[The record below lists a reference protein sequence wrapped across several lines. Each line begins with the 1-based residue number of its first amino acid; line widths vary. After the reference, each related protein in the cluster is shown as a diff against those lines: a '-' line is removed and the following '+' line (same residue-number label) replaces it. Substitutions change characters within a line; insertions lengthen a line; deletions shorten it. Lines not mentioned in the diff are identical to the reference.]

1 MTAGGASPPS
11 LGRSFTLSYKYLKP
25 SQAAAILAALALAGC
40 KKDGPAPIVNRDDT
54 RLELYFTYTNGD
66 LPLGTERLV
75 RDYVNILCR
84 VDEVSFML
92 SGAVALDA
100 YGLPLGS
107 WPQATVTADINAPGK
122 IILPGRIEPGDVHF
136 LDVRLGP
143 ADPTTPMASL
153 LCDTTA
159 GIPQWTALLV
169 KGVVDSNDDD
179 QITGTDEPFVI
190 RCALPATQ
198 DVFRIHAHTLV
209 AEGRTSSLEIAV
221 DVPALLYGIDVAD
234 EPHCIGPS
242 AFNDQALEN
251 LTTRVLGEPN

>member
-1 MTAGGASPPS
+1 M
-11 LGRSFTLSYKYLKP
+11 KP
-25 SQAAAILAALALAGC
+25 LQAAAILAALALAGC
-40 KKDGPAPIVNRDDT
+40 KKDGLAPTVNRDDT
-54 RLELYFTYTNGD
+54 RLELYFTYKNGD
-66 LPLGTERLV
+66 MPLGTERLV
-75 RDYVNILCR
+75 RDYVNTLCR

-107 WPQATVTADINAPGK
+107 WPQATVTADVNAPGK
-122 IILPGRIEPGDVHF
+122 IILPGRLEPGDVHF

-143 ADPTTPMASL
+143 ADPRRPLAGP
-153 LCDTTA
+153 LCDTTV

-179 QITGTDEPFVI
+179 RITGTDEPFVI

-198 DVFRIHAHTLV
+198 DVFRIHAHTL
-209 AEGRTSSLEIAV
+209 AEEGRTSSLEIAV
-221 DVPALLYGIDVAD
+221 DVRALLYGIDVAD

-251 LTTRVLGEPN
+251 LTTRALGEPN

>member
-1 MTAGGASPPS
+1 M
-11 LGRSFTLSYKYLKP
+11 KP
-25 SQAAAILAALALAGC
+25 LQAAAILAALALAGC
-40 KKDGPAPIVNRDDT
+40 KKDGLAPTVNRDDT
-54 RLELYFTYTNGD
+54 RLELYFTYKNGD
-66 LPLGTERLV
+66 MPLGTERLV
-75 RDYVNILCR
+75 RDYVNTLCR

-122 IILPGRIEPGDVHF
+122 IILPGRLEPGDVHF

-143 ADPTTPMASL
+143 ADPTTPVASL

-179 QITGTDEPFVI
+179 RITGTDEPFVI

-209 AEGRTSSLEIAV
+209 EEGRTSSLEIAV
-221 DVPALLYGIDVAD
+221 DVRALLYGIDVAD

-251 LTTRVLGEPN
+251 LTTRALGEPN

>member
-1 MTAGGASPPS
+1 M
-11 LGRSFTLSYKYLKP
+11 KP
-25 SQAAAILAALALAGC
+25 LQAAAILAALALAGC
-40 KKDGPAPIVNRDDT
+40 KKDGLAPTVNRDDT
-54 RLELYFTYTNGD
+54 RLELYFTYKNGD
-66 LPLGTERLV
+66 MPLGTERLV
-75 RDYVNILCR
+75 RDYVNTLCR

-122 IILPGRIEPGDVHF
+122 IILPGRLEPGDVHF
-136 LDVRLGP
+136 LDLRLGP
-143 ADPTTPMASL
+143 ADPRTPLAGP

-159 GIPQWTALLV
+159 GIPQWTVLLV
-169 KGVVDSNDDD
+169 QGVVDSNDDD
-179 QITGTDEPFVI
+179 RITGTDEPFVI

-209 AEGRTSSLEIAV
+209 EEGRTSSLEIAV
-221 DVPALLYGIDVAD
+221 DVRALLYGIDVAD
-234 EPHCIGPS
+234 EPLCIGPS

-251 LTTRVLGEPN
+251 LTTRALGEPN